1 MGIYENNRL
10 IDTLKKIV
18 GTYSSKKDSVEDV
31 VKQFFDTEFS
41 SLSKLTSYEK
51 IIFFVNPKGNTKF
64 IYFPE
69 SKILKLSNGEFLRLL
84 DLFDIDE
91 DSLHE
96 IFKSWFKDNFDVD
109 ISYIDYY
116 F

>member
-1 MGIYENNRL
+1 
-10 IDTLKKIV
+10 
-18 GTYSSKKDSVEDV
+18 
-31 VKQFFDTEFS
+31 
-41 SLSKLTSYEK
+41 
-51 IIFFVNPKGNTKF
+51 
-64 IYFPE
+64 
-69 SKILKLSNGEFLRLL
+69 LKLSNGEFLRLL